1 MKIFDQP
8 DNFPP
13 VLFHIWGFLKSFG
26 SKSEDEIVAGVAF
39 PSENSIQDST
49 SETVASSMKSPEA
62 SVRSVLKV
70 GLFLHTFVK
79 SDNQIELHE
88 RFNRDLSHAEFWGEV
103 RRCVFEHGVQGN
115 EEKKRESLPVA
126 IAWYLS
132 FPLVDTPRDWDAAS
146 RCLEIDFES
155 PGTGKANKEW
165 IISNETQWN
174 PFVRWLIALGFA
186 RELPVGKGAKV
197 EIIPD
202 ISQAISPTIRL
213 HVKDQWQPV
222 SVLIPHLVED
232 IHSLYGGES
241 WEMLPPIAKERSC
254 LLSDVL
260 YVGIQALAHS
270 KVIDLQNVK
279 DSPDRISF
287 SPSGVTLA
295 QMRKAVKV

>member
-1 MKIFDQP
+1 
-8 DNFPP
+8 
-13 VLFHIWGFLKSFG
+13 
-26 SKSEDEIVAGVAF
+26 
-39 PSENSIQDST
+39 
-49 SETVASSMKSPEA
+49 
-62 SVRSVLKV
+62 
-70 GLFLHTFVK
+70 
-79 SDNQIELHE
+79 
-88 RFNRDLSHAEFWGEV
+88 
-103 RRCVFEHGVQGN
+103 
-115 EEKKRESLPVA
+115 
-126 IAWYLS
+126 
-132 FPLVDTPRDWDAAS
+132 
-146 RCLEIDFES
+146 
-155 PGTGKANKEW
+155 
-165 IISNETQWN
+165 
-174 PFVRWLIALGFA
+174 LGFA